1 MMIKRTDLNHMSHTL
16 LNHIYST
23 GENNF
28 FFQKKTTKVLLFKN
42 DHKDAKKTNIKIGLK
57 SFQIKCVQ
65 KIQTLS
71 IRTA

>member
-28 FFQKKTTKVLLFKN
+28 FFKKKQQKSYFSKMTIKMP
-42 DHKDAKKTNIKIGLK
+42 KKLT
-57 SFQIKCVQ
+57 
-65 KIQTLS
+65 
-71 IRTA
+71 